1 MYRVLLADDEIHI
14 CQLIQY
20 LVDWEALDLEL
31 IGTASSGVD
40 AFEQAFA
47 KRPDIII
54 SDIRMSGFSG
64 IDLLEKV
71 RTLGLDCRFI
81 LISGYRQFEY
91 AQKAIQYG
99 VTDYI
104 VKPIKKSE
112 LEASLRKA
120 VADLEQLRGQN
131 ANAGTMPTE
140 VLSPAP
146 RHDKERLTADL
157 QSGALP
163 LSQATAE
170 CLREVYGIDLSEVCF
185 VLCWHFVCHSEYSD
199 ETLRLLEGKVSSW
212 LENQSS
218 EWFAQ
223 SVLLRHEGRLF
234 FVCTVPR
241 LEDMPG
247 FDLIRDGCQSV
258 ISIFSNWEAVLG
270 AAQLQAGQA
279 LSMPISAAANAADV
293 HLFDSEK
300 AVHTESPAERNVDD
314 FHEAVGYDA
323 CSHLVSA
330 MQILDADAVR
340 IDLTAAFAAL
350 IAHPALTASAVYGYC
365 SWVIGEMNHALSAFD
380 TGSEAASRYLDR
392 AALEHELHHIAPA
405 GRLGRRLTSV
415 LTERIHA
422 VRDAVRLAENRPIRQ
437 TKEIVARRYMEPIS
451 LNEVA
456 AEVDL
461 NPVYLSVLFK
471 KETGTNFKDYVI
483 NVRMDIAKSLL
494 RDGESLLTVSEKV
507 GYKDAKYF
515 SKLFTRIVGVN
526 PTQYK
531 KLYN

>member
-20 LVDWEALDLEL
+20 LVDWDSLDLEL

-47 KRPDIII
+47 KQPDIII

-64 IDLLEKV
+64 IDLLEKL

-112 LEASLRKA
+112 LENSLRKA
-120 VADLEQLRGQN
+120 VAELEQVRGQN
-131 ANAGTMPTE
+131 RASEPAAGI
-140 VLSPAP
+140 LSSAP
-146 RHDKERLTADL
+146 RHEKERLTADL
-157 QSGALP
+157 QSGSLP
-163 LSQATAE
+163 LTQATAA
-170 CLREVYGIDLSEVCF
+170 CLREVYGIDLSGVCF
-185 VLCWHFVCHSEYSD
+185 VFCWHFVCHGEYSD

-212 LENQSS
+212 LENQGE
-218 EWFAQ
+218 EWFKQ
-223 SVLLRHEGRLF
+223 SLILRHEGRLY
-234 FVCTVPR
+234 FVCTVQN

-270 AAQLQAGQA
+270 VSRFQEGQA
-279 LSMPISAAANAADV
+279 LSASILASGNSADA

-300 AVHTESPAERNVDD
+300 TVHTESAAVRISDD
-314 FHEAVGYDA
+314 FHDAVSYDA
-323 CSHLVSA
+323 CSRLVAA

-340 IDLTAAFAAL
+340 ADLTTAFAAL
-350 IAHPALTASAVYGYC
+350 ESTPQLTAGAVYGYC
-365 SWVIGEMNHALSAFD
+365 TWVIGEMNHALSAFD
-380 TGSEAASRYLDR
+380 TGSEAADRYLDR
-392 AALEHELHHIAPA
+392 TALEHELRHTAPI

-415 LTERIHA
+415 LTERINI
-422 VRDAVRLAENRPIRQ
+422 VRDAVRMAENRPIRQ

-471 KETGTNFKDYVI
+471 KETGTNFKDYVT
-483 NVRMDIAKSLL
+483 NVRIETAKSLL
-494 RDGESLLTVSEKV
+494 RDGEALLTVAEKV

-515 SKLFTRIVGVN
+515 SKLFTRTVGVN